1 LTFISLAAVLGKR
14 ARSAD
19 KLAPIHGWQLLDD
32 NHLWKK
38 FGDYWRKQN
47 VETTRDSP
55 CVTLAYEER
64 GKEDPYYRLGLA
76 GDSQNRIIVR
86 GCYKAL
92 YNLIRTNK
100 NGYYRGLILTGQP
113 GTGAPLS

>member
-38 FGDYWRKQN
+38 FGGYWRKQN

-55 CVTLAYEER
+55 RITLAYEER
-64 GKEDPYYRLGLA
+64 GKEDPDYRLRLA
-76 GDSQNRIIVR
+76 GNSQNRIIVR
-86 GCYKAL
+86 DCYKSL
-92 YNLIRTNK
+92 YDFIRKNK
-100 NGYYRGLILTGQP
+100 NGYNRGLILTGQP
-113 GTGAPLS
+113 GTGAPSS